1 MSSGDQQPAAYEGFD
16 RMPLG
21 GEWRS
26 GNAETVST
34 DINPYDD
41 EVLTEIQHADA
52 DDVDRA
58 YRAAQQAQTSWASVL
73 PAERTE
79 MFLRAMSVM
88 DARRR
93 EIVDWL
99 VSETGGVRERAEFE
113 WGLVRAG
120 MAEVASYPS
129 RVAGRILPG
138 TLPGKENRVYRQ
150 PVGVVAVIS
159 PWNFPLQLS
168 HRSVAPAIALGNA
181 VVLKPSGDT
190 PVTGGL
196 LLARIY
202 EEAGLPP
209 GLLNVVVG
217 KGSEVGEA
225 LVTHEVPQVVS
236 FTGSTPVGEGIGRQ
250 APLKRCALELGGNG
264 PLVVLDDAD
273 LDHAVDAAVFGSY
286 FHQGQ
291 VCMATNRVIVDDS
304 VHDDFVERFTT
315 RVRALRAG
323 DPDDPGTQIGPIIN
337 DSQRD
342 SVQDKISRAV
352 ADGAQLLVSGDPGG
366 PAGRVL
372 PPHLLLGTN
381 EVATAAEEVFGPVA
395 TVVRAKDEEEALR
408 LANDT
413 EYGLASAVY
422 TADTERGVRFAQR
435 VQAGMTHVNDTTIND
450 EPNTAFGGEK
460 ASGIGRFGGE
470 WAIEEFT
477 TDHWISVQHQPRNL
491 PLQPG

>member
-1 MSSGDQQPAAYEGFD
+1 MSTGGQQPAAYTGFD
-16 RMPLG
+16 RMPLD

-26 GNAETVST
+26 GSSGTVRT
-34 DINPYDD
+34 DVNPYTD
-41 EVLTEIQHADA
+41 EVLTEIPYADA
-52 DDVDRA
+52 SDVDRA
-58 YRAAQQAQTSWASVL
+58 YRAARQAQVSWASTL

-79 MFLRAMSVM
+79 MFRRAISVM
-88 DARRR
+88 DARKQ

-120 MAEVASYPS
+120 MFEVSSYPS

-168 HRSVAPAIALGNA
+168 HRSVAPALALGNA

-190 PVTGGL
+190 PVTGSL

-209 GLLNVVVG
+209 GLFNVVIG

-225 LVTHEVPQVVS
+225 LVTHDIPQVVS
-236 FTGSTPVGEGIGRQ
+236 FTGSTPVGEGIGQQ
-250 APLKRCALELGGNG
+250 AALKRCSLELGGNG

-273 LDHAVDAAVFGSY
+273 LDRAVDSAVFGSY

-304 VHDDFVERFTT
+304 VHDDFVERLTN
-315 RVRALRAG
+315 RVRALRVG
-323 DPDDPGTQIGPIIN
+323 DPDDPNTQIGPIIN
-337 DSQRD
+337 DGQRD
-342 SVQDKISRAV
+342 SIQDKISRAV
-352 ADGAQLLVSGDPGG
+352 SDGAQLLVSGDPSG

-381 EVATAAEEVFGPVA
+381 KVATAAEEVFGPVA
-395 TVVRAKDEEEALR
+395 TVIRAKGEEEALQ

-422 TADTERGVRFAQR
+422 TTDVERGVRFAQR
-435 VQAGMTHVNDTTIND
+435 VEAGMTHVNDTTVND

-477 TDHWISVQHQPRNL
+477 TDHWISVQHEYRDL

>member
-1 MSSGDQQPAAYEGFD
+1 MSTGDQRPAAYTGFN

-26 GNAETVST
+26 GSSGSVST
-34 DINPYDD
+34 DVNPYTD
-41 EVLTEIQHADA
+41 ETLTEIPLADA
-52 DDVDRA
+52 SDVDRA
-58 YRAAQQAQTSWASVL
+58 YQAAKQAQSSWAATL
-73 PAERTE
+73 PGERSE
-79 MFLRAMSVM
+79 MFRRAISVM
-88 DARRR
+88 DARRQ

-99 VSETGGVRERAEFE
+99 VRETGGVRERAEFE

-129 RVAGRILPG
+129 RVAGSILPG
-138 TLPGKENRVYRQ
+138 TVPGKENRVYRQ
-150 PVGVVAVIS
+150 PVGVVGVIS
-159 PWNFPLQLS
+159 PWNFPFQLS
-168 HRSVAPAIALGNA
+168 HRSVAPALALGNA
-181 VVLKPSGDT
+181 VVLKPAGDT

-196 LLARIY
+196 LLARVY

-209 GLLNVVVG
+209 GLLNVVIG
-217 KGSEVGEA
+217 KGSEVGQA
-225 LVTHEVPQVVS
+225 LVTHDAPQVIS
-236 FTGSTPVGEGIGRQ
+236 FTGSTPVGEGIAQQ
-250 APLKRCALELGGNG
+250 AALKRCALELGGNG

-273 LDHAVDAAVFGSY
+273 IERAVDAAVFGSY
-286 FHQGQ
+286 YHQGQ
-291 VCMATNRVIVDDS
+291 ICMATNRVIVDDS
-304 VHDDFVERFTT
+304 IHDDFVERFTA
-315 RVRALRAG
+315 RVRALRFG
-323 DPDDPGTQIGPIIN
+323 DPDDSATQIGPIIN

-342 SVQDKISRAV
+342 SIQDKISRAV
-352 ADGAQLLVSGDPGG
+352 SDGARLVVSGDPVG

-381 EVATAAEEVFGPVA
+381 EVATAAEEVFGPVS
-395 TVVRAKDEEEALR
+395 TVIRAKGEQEALQ

-413 EYGLASAVY
+413 EYGLASAVH
-422 TADTERGVRFAQR
+422 TADVERGVRFAQH
-435 VQAGMTHVNDTTIND
+435 VQAGMTHVNDTTVND

-477 TDHWISVQHQPRNL
+477 TDHWISVQHQPRDL